1 MPIIRPFPF
10 NPGRRAGLLT
20 AGGLLLTA
28 MAARAAVAQSGRE
41 PGEFDLID
49 MQGKPAR
56 LADHRGKWVLVL
68 FGFTHCPDICPTML
82 ISVGQVMAAM
92 GAEARRL
99 QPLFITVDPER
110 DTPAVLKEYVANFDG
125 GVIGLTGTPAQ
136 IATVAESYGVVYRK
150 REMPGAPYQVEHSTA
165 SYLMTPAGKF
175 SGVYWL
181 DRDPDP
187 AKLAGRLVAAMREH
201 GS

>member
-1 MPIIRPFPF
+1 MPMGRPVPF
-10 NPGRRAGLLT
+10 NPGRRAGLLA
-20 AGGLLLTA
+20 AGSLLLA
-28 MAARAAVAQSGRE
+28 AVAARAADPAAGE

-49 MQGKPAR
+49 MQGKPAH

-99 QPLFITVDPER
+99 QPVFITVDPER

-125 GVIGLTGTPAQ
+125 GVIGLTGSPAQ
-136 IATVAESYGVVYRK
+136 IAAVADSYGVVYRK
-150 REMPGAPYQVEHSTA
+150 RETPGAPYQMEHSTA
-165 SYLMTPAGKF
+165 SYLMTPHGKF

-187 AKLAGRLVAAMREH
+187 AKIAGRLVAAMREQ